1 MAPPAEDHYC
11 RQFQP
16 NTFDPSRCSSCLRPD
31 HMHLSSKAAAAAAP
45 QQESPHES
53 DTNDDDRA
61 PSEETSASSDDVSG
75 GWTYEWS
82 LVHSLSP
89 EWELNIC
96 VTDIQ
101 SSSPNQWDCPE
112 RSRSLSSERHR
123 VAQRDMTRLDP
134 SPHRAAEG
142 TWMDERRGRD
152 QSRRPS
158 ESRGFREQ
166 ESGYFSP
173 DRKGDGERQME
184 EVNKRPYRY
193 YERGH
198 PLPSNYTCEPKACV
212 PYRNVNLGVPSQ
224 RRNTD
229 TYIQEIW
236 RSESPQRY
244 TYHSNFRRGTD
255 SERNSPT
262 RHSSVSPDRYKL
274 PESPVGPQRGSS
286 LCRSQA
292 RSHASSQLPS
302 HAPSLH
308 PSGRSSPSRRRR
320 SIASRTGSPPR
331 APPSHRSTDSF
342 HLQNGDYEGPR
353 GGSRESRS
361 PSRASVKHSLD
372 SEKLYRNLEFISRRG
387 SSAIQQNSYEASQA
401 SPRTRTSMNSSAN
414 TRTRNSR
421 EVSPTRNMYGT
432 HSPTPRREAHSRD
445 SRQSPSQGSWQGS
458 AHSLLSLPP
467 SHGSSTL
474 RRGADF
480 QVLGSSGSHDAIT
493 ETDKGSEGNNKVS
506 TDRSRSN
513 MRRGM
518 EVLLISEPKK
528 EAVETEEVGMTIDDY
543 IVLADVPKIQLE
555 SEEEIPGLR
564 RRNQSPSPCRDP
576 SIRSYR
582 DRDETD
588 VYSSRL
594 EPDERGRV
602 RERGRDRREKC
613 RDSENGRSSR
623 RPSAASLHTQSSG
636 HQSGKHRS
644 SKPRE
649 EASPEHLQTQG
660 WMSRLDE
667 QGKWR
672 KHWFVLG
679 HTSLRF
685 YRDSEAEELDDLDGE
700 IDLTSCVNASDCD
713 VQINYG
719 LQIQTKRA
727 VFTLSAVT
735 SRIRRNWVKLLK
747 QAIQNN
753 THQSDTGSEKENPSS
768 RRPSSCQPLS
778 RFTCKDSGY
787 EPTTSTSTTAA
798 NSHQAEYNRRHQSVD
813 GHLHSD
819 LSLASHRGEGEG
831 WDREQAKRLEE
842 RNRWFEEGVPF
853 SEMGCRWESMELKKG
868 SVPVPV
874 IETMDSEVNRKWVE
888 FETLSFRDM
897 SPQSLIGA
905 QASQSSPPQAPQ
917 SPVTT
922 QTHESSLEEAEH
934 SATGSQADLKSSK
947 EAPSSL
953 NGVQTI
959 QTNTAEALQ
968 KEALS
973 LQKQVESIKK
983 ERAAMGIEVDSPCGP
998 GAPCRASLEAMEI
1011 AHRKALQELQEKH
1024 RREMMELEQQRDKML
1039 QEESQAAAKAMEVL
1053 RAAHR
1058 EEVDK
1063 ARRSSAGAAHVDTSY
1078 RGHMPQAEVFH
1089 SELDVLS
1096 ERYSQKCLELN
1107 RTELS
1112 SKSQETELGRKER
1125 ELEQLRRENQ
1135 ELKAKL
1141 AEEISR
1147 MRYFITGQRSDT
1159 VSLGSAASDV
1169 EMLLRAKGNEVQ
1181 YLKKEISC
1189 LQNEV
1194 QSLNKEKGAAYEHY
1208 KEAYVELSDTRGRSQ
1223 LEMGSLNEHL
1233 RLANAALQEGA
1244 RQT

>member
-1 MAPPAEDHYC
+1 MTVWLPVLSHSNCYRSFKELVLDTLTAE
-11 RQFQP
+11 
-16 NTFDPSRCSSCLRPD
+16 RCSL
-31 HMHLSSKAAAAAAP
+31 K
-45 QQESPHES
+45 
-53 DTNDDDRA
+53 
-61 PSEETSASSDDVSG
+61 
-75 GWTYEWS
+75 
-82 LVHSLSP
+82 
-89 EWELNIC
+89 
-96 VTDIQ
+96 
-101 SSSPNQWDCPE
+101 
-112 RSRSLSSERHR
+112 
-123 VAQRDMTRLDP
+123 
-134 SPHRAAEG
+134 
-142 TWMDERRGRD
+142 
-152 QSRRPS
+152 
-158 ESRGFREQ
+158 
-166 ESGYFSP
+166 
-173 DRKGDGERQME
+173 
-184 EVNKRPYRY
+184 
-193 YERGH
+193 
-198 PLPSNYTCEPKACV
+198 
-212 PYRNVNLGVPSQ
+212 
-224 RRNTD
+224 
-229 TYIQEIW
+229 
-236 RSESPQRY
+236 
-244 TYHSNFRRGTD
+244 
-255 SERNSPT
+255 
-262 RHSSVSPDRYKL
+262 
-274 PESPVGPQRGSS
+274 
-286 LCRSQA
+286 
-292 RSHASSQLPS
+292 
-302 HAPSLH
+302 
-308 PSGRSSPSRRRR
+308 
-320 SIASRTGSPPR
+320 
-331 APPSHRSTDSF
+331 
-342 HLQNGDYEGPR
+342 
-353 GGSRESRS
+353 
-361 PSRASVKHSLD
+361 
-372 SEKLYRNLEFISRRG
+372 
-387 SSAIQQNSYEASQA
+387 
-401 SPRTRTSMNSSAN
+401 
-414 TRTRNSR
+414 
-421 EVSPTRNMYGT
+421 
-432 HSPTPRREAHSRD
+432 
-445 SRQSPSQGSWQGS
+445 
-458 AHSLLSLPP
+458 
-467 SHGSSTL
+467 
-474 RRGADF
+474 
-480 QVLGSSGSHDAIT
+480 
-493 ETDKGSEGNNKVS
+493 
-506 TDRSRSN
+506 
-513 MRRGM
+513 
-518 EVLLISEPKK
+518 
-528 EAVETEEVGMTIDDY
+528 
-543 IVLADVPKIQLE
+543 
-555 SEEEIPGLR
+555 
-564 RRNQSPSPCRDP
+564 
-576 SIRSYR
+576 
-582 DRDETD
+582 
-588 VYSSRL
+588 
-594 EPDERGRV
+594 
-602 RERGRDRREKC
+602 
-613 RDSENGRSSR
+613 
-623 RPSAASLHTQSSG
+623 
-636 HQSGKHRS
+636 
-644 SKPRE
+644 
-649 EASPEHLQTQG
+649 G

-700 IDLTSCVNASDCD
+700 IDLSSCVNASDCE
-713 VQINYG
+713 VQNNYG

-747 QAIQNN
+747 RAIQNN
-753 THQSDTGSEKENPSS
+753 KHQSDTGSEKENPSS

-778 RFTCKDSGY
+778 RFTCKEPGY

-888 FETLSFRDM
+888 LETLSFRDM

-922 QTHESSLEEAEH
+922 QTHESSPEEAEH
-934 SATGSQADLKSSK
+934 SVTGSQADLKSSK
-947 EAPSSL
+947 EPPTSL
-953 NGVQTI
+953 NDVQTI
-959 QTNTAEALQ
+959 QTNTAESLQ

-998 GAPCRASLEAMEI
+998 GAPCRARLEAMEI

-1024 RREMMELEQQRDKML
+1024 RMEMMELEQQRDKML
-1039 QEESQAAAKAMEVL
+1039 QEESQATAKAMEVL

-1058 EEVDK
+1058 EEVEK

-1078 RGHMPQAEVFH
+1078 RGHIPQAEVFH

-1096 ERYSQKCLELN
+1096 EHYSQKCLELN

-1112 SKSQETELGRKER
+1112 NKSREAELGHKER

-1159 VSLGSAASDV
+1159 VSLGSAERTASDV
-1169 EMLLRAKGNEVQ
+1169 EMLLRAKENEVQ

-1194 QSLNKEKGAAYEHY
+1194 QSLSKEKGAAYEHY